1 MYPLDKI
8 PAIRYNMRMRGFPV
22 SNLKGDFKM
31 KKSVRILA
39 VVMVLLMV
47 TLVFASCGKTL
58 KGTYSAEIAG
68 TGVEM
73 EFEGKDVTIT
83 LKFLGAEVGSS
94 TGTYKIEDDQ
104 ITLTFESDDDKVEAY
119 NGTFDF
125 EEGEDYIKIGTF
137 GKFTKK
143 ADK

>member
-1 MYPLDKI
+1 
-8 PAIRYNMRMRGFPV
+8 
-22 SNLKGDFKM
+22 M

-39 VVMVLLMV
+39 LAMALLMV
-47 TLVFASCGKTL
+47 TFVFASCGKTL

-73 EFEGKDVTIT
+73 TFEGKNVTIA
-83 LKFLGAEVGSS
+83 LKLLGAELGSS
-94 TGTYKIEDDQ
+94 TGTYKIEDDK
-104 ITLTFESDDDKVEAY
+104 ITLTFDSDNDKVKAY

-125 EEGEDYIKIGTF
+125 EEGDDYIKIGTF